1 MVLQRGISFT
11 RAPRGLASWR
21 RQVAQGIATRGP
33 LLIDKITGKP
43 NDMAKKQ
50 DEHPAAG
57 WIDHPLA
64 LVLVYTQL

>member
-1 MVLQRGISFT
+1 
-11 RAPRGLASWR
+11 
-21 RQVAQGIATRGP
+21 VAQGIATRGP